1 MTEGDTSG
9 YVGAVEDGGN
19 GGTTTSDEK
28 GVHLGLSATSVPVET
43 SDGSGRIPDIM
54 EITPEQ
60 ALVYLNKFLMSL
72 LALHGCV
79 MDDFAIEDEEAS
91 PEVVSG
97 VQEVAPPNW
106 SHEPVQVRLA
116 RRRRWSSDDVGET
129 STEDMAHLGDDST
142 ARRSSDRAKKASFF
156 LAEAHEVALLVVS
169 IYILFCFFVFA
180 SSVNTR
186 TVEKET
192 L

>member
-19 GGTTTSDEK
+19 GGTTSSDEI
-28 GVHLGLSATSVPVET
+28 GVGLSATSVPVEA

-79 MDDFAIEDEEAS
+79 MDDSAIEDEEES
-91 PEVVSG
+91 PDVL
-97 VQEVAPPNW
+97 EVAPPNW

-169 IYILFCFFVFA
+169 ICYFFFSFLRLVLTPGRWRRRRYK
-180 SSVNTR
+180 N
-186 TVEKET
+186 
-192 L
+192 